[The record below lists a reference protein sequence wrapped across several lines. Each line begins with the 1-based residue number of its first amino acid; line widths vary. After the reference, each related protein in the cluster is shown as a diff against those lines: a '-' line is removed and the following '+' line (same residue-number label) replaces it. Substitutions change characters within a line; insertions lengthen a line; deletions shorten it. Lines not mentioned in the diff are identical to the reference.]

1 MVRLT
6 DGFGRKID
14 YLRISVT
21 DLCNLR
27 CVYCMPAEGVAKHS
41 HQANMSVEEIIAAVE
56 AAADCGITKVR
67 ITGGEPLVRRGILDI
82 CRGIGRIPGLKEIC
96 MTTNGLLLPQY
107 AQELRDAGLT
117 RLNISLDTL
126 DPAKYAEITRIG
138 KLENA
143 LAGLEAA
150 EQAGF
155 QNTKINAVL
164 IGGMNSTEL
173 PALVA
178 LTKDRDIELRFIELM
193 PIGEC
198 AAWDKSCFIPGE
210 AVLQAVPELKAEGAS
225 GVAHLYRV
233 PGWKGRVGL
242 IDPISHRFCHQCNRI
257 RITADGKV
265 KPCLHSA
272 AEFDLRGLDRQGMTE
287 VLRQAIAAKPDRH
300 RLDEHSSDSTRNMN
314 EIGG

>member
-1 MVRLT
+1 LT

-27 CVYCMPAEGVAKHS
+27 CVYCMPAEGVAKRAHN
-41 HQANMSVEEIIAAVE
+41 ANMSVEEIITAAE
-56 AAADCGITKVR
+56 AAADCGITKIR

-96 MTTNGLLLPQY
+96 MTTNGVLLPQY
-107 AQELRDAGLT
+107 AEQLKDAGVT

-126 DPAKYAEITRIG
+126 DPAKYAAITRIG
-138 KLENA
+138 SLENA

-155 QNTKINAVL
+155 RNTKINAVL
-164 IGGMNSTEL
+164 IGGMNSDEL

-178 LTKDRDIELRFIELM
+178 LTRDRDIELRFIELM

-198 AAWDKSCFIPGE
+198 AGWDRSRFIPGQ
-210 AVLQAVPELKAEGAS
+210 AVLQAVPELQAEGAS

-257 RITADGKV
+257 RVTADGKV

-272 AEFDLRGLDRQGMTE
+272 AEFDLRGRDRQGMAE